1 MNNSDESGVERPV
14 SASELA
20 QMGRCERLVA
30 FEHLHGKRRTKGR
43 QHGLQRGLLAHEQ
56 FEREG
61 LQARAADAQ
70 RQARHS
76 VANRVFGEASWQT
89 RVLHQFKQRETP
101 NQGLWGRGLIGLYS
115 HAAPAICAWLCRWPV
130 LQKPVRLALGAIAI
144 GLQWWMGRRDRER

>member
-1 MNNSDESGVERPV
+1 MNNSSEPGVERAV
-14 SASELA
+14 SASEIA

-61 LQARAADAQ
+61 LEARAADAQ

-76 VANRVFGEASWQT
+76 VATLVFGEASWQT
-89 RVLHQFKQRETP
+89 RVLHQFRQGETIGL
-101 NQGLWGRGLIGLYS
+101 GLWGLGLIRFYS
-115 HAAPAICAWLCRWPV
+115 HAAPAICAGLRRWPV
-130 LQKPVRLALGAIAI
+130 LQKPVRSALGAIAI
-144 GLQWWMGRRDRER
+144 GLRWWMGQRDGNR